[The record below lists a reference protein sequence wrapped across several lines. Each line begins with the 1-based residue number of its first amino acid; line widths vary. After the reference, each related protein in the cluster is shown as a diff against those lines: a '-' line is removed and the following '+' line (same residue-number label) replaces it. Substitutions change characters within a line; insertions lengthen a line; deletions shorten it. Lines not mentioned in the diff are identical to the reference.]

1 MTKNI
6 SEVPLNKAQ
15 RYVTILEIKITST
28 SVDKVL
34 RFARDSLRKKKKFF
48 IVTPN
53 PEQVILAQKD
63 NEFKRVLNT
72 ADYAICD
79 AVGLAQASKYLSL
92 RSPKNAYLKLPVVF
106 VQGLVVGISTFT
118 NRNWL
123 ESELKVIKGRDLFI
137 KLIQLANRKKWRVFL
152 LGGGEI
158 VGTAKKTATKLSASY
173 KGVRFQF
180 SDGHMLDEDAKP
192 KLLQDEKIEREVVKK
207 INKFKPHLLFVGFG
221 APEQEKWV
229 YRWLQKLNIGGAM
242 VVGGTFDY
250 IAGNKKVSPEWM
262 DKFGL
267 EWMWRLLTGDQKF
280 KRIFNASI
288 VFPLKVYWS
297 KLKN

>member
-1 MTKNI
+1 
-6 SEVPLNKAQ
+6 
-15 RYVTILEIKITST
+15 
-28 SVDKVL
+28 
-34 RFARDSLRKKKKFF
+34 
-48 IVTPN
+48 
-53 PEQVILAQKD
+53 
-63 NEFKRVLNT
+63 
-72 ADYAICD
+72 
-79 AVGLAQASKYLSL
+79 
-92 RSPKNAYLKLPVVF
+92 
-106 VQGLVVGISTFT
+106 
-118 NRNWL
+118 
-123 ESELKVIKGRDLFI
+123 
-137 KLIQLANRKKWRVFL
+137 L

-192 KLLQDEKIEREVVKK
+192 KTSQDGKIENEVIKE

-250 IAGNKKVSPEWM
+250 IAGNVKKPPKWM
-262 DKFGL
+262 SEYHL
-267 EWMWRLLTGDQKF
+267 EWMWRMITQP
-280 KRIFNASI
+280 KRFRRIITASMI
-288 VFPLKVYWS
+288 FPLKVYWS